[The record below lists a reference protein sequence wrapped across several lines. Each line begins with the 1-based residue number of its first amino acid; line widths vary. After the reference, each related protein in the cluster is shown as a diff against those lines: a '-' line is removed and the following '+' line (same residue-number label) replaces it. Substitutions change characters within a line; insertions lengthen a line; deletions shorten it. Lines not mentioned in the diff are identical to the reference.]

1 MSQEN
6 VEIVRQVYEAASQRE
21 AKTVFALYDPNVEL
35 DARRLGVGDL
45 GVYHGHDGLRRLF
58 ADLYEAWGEIDY
70 SYDELIDAG
79 EHVVSIVTRHA
90 RGRASGVGLEMR
102 FALLWTLRDRKVISV
117 MWFLGRA
124 EALEAAGLGPR

>member
-6 VEIVRQVYEAASQRE
+6 VEVVRQVYEAASQRE

-45 GVYHGHDGLRRLF
+45 GAYHGHDGLRRLF
-58 ADLYEAWGEIDY
+58 AELYEAWGEIDY

-79 EHVVSIVTRHA
+79 DHVVSIVTRHA
-90 RGRASGVGLEMR
+90 RGRASGVDLEQP
-102 FALLWTLRDRKVISV
+102 FAVLWTLRDRKVIRV
-117 MWFLGRA
+117 VWFSARA
-124 EALEAAGLGPR
+124 DALNAAGLRE

>member
-1 MSQEN
+1 MGQEN
-6 VEIVRQVYEAASQRE
+6 VEIIRQVYEAASQRE
-21 AKTVFALYDPNVEL
+21 ANTVFALYDPNVEL

-58 ADLYEAWGEIDY
+58 AELYEAWGEIDY

-90 RGRASGVGLEMR
+90 RGRASGVDLEQP
-102 FALLWTLRDRKVISV
+102 FALLWTLRDRKVIRV
-117 MWFLGRA
+117 MWFSARA
-124 EALEAAGLGPR
+124 EALEAAGLSE